1 MMAVIL
7 SSTNFSQR
15 TIVVIGPAGSGKTTV
30 ARVLAEATGRYFIDA
45 DDLHTE
51 ACRRQMRSGSPLSPT
66 QRKAFLTAVADRLG
80 EEAGRRE
87 GLVLAC
93 SALGQEHRR
102 QLLDSCEAIWFAQLV
117 VDPVDL
123 ATRLR
128 TRRGHFFPAE
138 LLPDQL
144 RGFEP
149 LTVEEPGACFDGASP
164 PTELCAAV
172 MRAFEEETHR
182 A

>member
-1 MMAVIL
+1 MSVIL
-7 SSTNFSQR
+7 PATNFISR

-30 ARVLAEATGRYFIDA
+30 GRALAGATGRHFVDA

-51 ACRRQMRSGSPLSPT
+51 GCRRQMQSGTPLSPA
-66 QRKAFLTAVADRLG
+66 QREAFLATVAERLG
-80 EEAGRRE
+80 KEVSRPQ

-93 SALGQEHRR
+93 SALGREHRR
-102 QLLDSCEAIWFAQLV
+102 QLQDSCEAIWFAQLV
-117 VDPVDL
+117 VDPVEL
-123 ATRLR
+123 ASRLR
-128 TRRGHFFPAE
+128 TRQGHFFPAA

-149 LTVEEPGACFDGASP
+149 LTADEPGACFDGGPP
-164 PTELCAAV
+164 PTEVCAAV
-172 MRAFEEETHR
+172 LRAFAAENDR